1 LRLADISKIIDRSE
15 CLCKKCT
22 LGKVEDKL
30 SLIIECTVSYIYDT
44 IRDSLSGLDNV
55 TSS

>member
-1 LRLADISKIIDRSE
+1 MRLADISKIIDRSE
-15 CLCKKCT
+15 CLCKNCT

-30 SLIIECTVSYIYDT
+30 SLIIECTVSYIYNT